1 MYACGAC
8 DSVFQSVHDCIQHIK
23 ACHPAY
29 VFGLTCKFISCG
41 RKYDSINSFRKHLE
55 SHNIELQLP
64 PLLPVQ
70 NNVDNANNGLG
81 DDGVVLG
88 DNVGVNFPEHELL
101 NITDE
106 EFTENVANSA
116 IRFISKMYSINT
128 MNRSDVDLVLKYSNE
143 FVQCIV
149 SNIRLRVRP
158 DNILQNVFDIAH
170 GALDDLQTETQR
182 FNALESMGVLINP
195 VPFNFDYVPEIVG
208 NIEPVVEQV
217 PLTGQFVPIR
227 SIFKS
232 FFELEGVYK
241 TVVDNYND
249 LVRTVNP
256 VSNIVQGSLWK
267 EVILPKFGGKVVLPI
282 TINYD
287 DTEPDNSIGSHS
299 GDHKLGP
306 VYFSCPVIPQ
316 KYLGALKN
324 MFLSCLFL
332 TNHRNVANG
341 NHRAFHLLIEE
352 LLFLENE
359 GILIKVDG
367 EEIRLYFAL
376 VAILGDNLGLHSIL
390 GFAEGFTANYSCRF
404 CRMHRDDLQRM
415 THVPANLLRTVE
427 NYAEDVQTNNLPLTG
442 VFEECVF
449 NQLSS
454 YHVITNPSVDIM
466 HDILEGTGKYV
477 MAKILTSIVYDRHY
491 MSLETLIERVDDFFY
506 GKVEAGNRL
515 QAYKLTR
522 DSIVGGS
529 LNFSSSEMLCFI
541 RCFGEMVGDL
551 IPENDPVWNL
561 FLMLRDIISI
571 VFAPSFS
578 RGTEELLQVL
588 VQDHNNTY
596 QELFRADFQPKFH
609 FMLHYAHLMTVVGPL
624 LHLSSMRWE
633 SKHRELKQVAR
644 ATNSRINLPYTV
656 IMKCMLRLAYRF
668 LSGDGLRVEFS
679 VGSTSPVP
687 RRIID
692 PEGILH
698 HFVDANEEIYNVA
711 KWITVCGV
719 YFTAGLAVHT
729 AYTNGYPC
737 FAKIEKIVYEGI
749 EVGSLKPKIFFVCK
763 ELVTNFF
770 VRHVYAFDVTESR
783 DPFFALRYEDL
794 VSPHPFVIRPNRN
807 GRTYVSTRYDL

>member
-352 LLFLENE
+352 LL
-359 GILIKVDG
+359 
-367 EEIRLYFAL
+367 
-376 VAILGDNLGLHSIL
+376 
-390 GFAEGFTANYSCRF
+390 
-404 CRMHRDDLQRM
+404 
-415 THVPANLLRTVE
+415 
-427 NYAEDVQTNNLPLTG
+427 
-442 VFEECVF
+442 
-449 NQLSS
+449 
-454 YHVITNPSVDIM
+454 
-466 HDILEGTGKYV
+466 
-477 MAKILTSIVYDRHY
+477 
-491 MSLETLIERVDDFFY
+491 
-506 GKVEAGNRL
+506 
-515 QAYKLTR
+515 
-522 DSIVGGS
+522 
-529 LNFSSSEMLCFI
+529 
-541 RCFGEMVGDL
+541 CFGEMVGDL